1 VEIASTAGLSVGPHL
16 FGSRI
21 KDSEGNWSVVDI
33 KTIHVD
39 RVPEVAAPSWPLV
52 ALEYFIGATDPGV
65 GHGIPIPISTGDS
78 IDIHRA
84 LDVSTLAPGS
94 YNVFL
99 RAKDLSGL
107 WNHLTSFQLV
117 IRPANCTMPMANFV
131 STSSIAG
138 QPTSFINTS
147 SNVLPTAS
155 VEWDMNADGITDYVV
170 NNPMH
175 VFGSPGIYE
184 VTLRIDNGNGCVNE
198 KVHLQEVG
206 PLPARQLVLS
216 GPSEFCDCDSL
227 IISAPVGSS
236 YLWNTGDTT
245 ASIVAGQSGNYSVVV
260 SDSLGNLIQSQ
271 STQVLVHPQP
281 QISTFVSPSYNGMN
295 NGTASVSAVSGGSGY
310 LYHYVWST
318 GDSTR
323 SIQGL
328 NPGMYWVAVSDPYCT
343 VYDTVIVQSVI
354 QQPLSGVVMAE
365 YMFGDVDPGPG
376 QAHALEFGYGDD
388 VLRSVSVN
396 TQGLAPGIH
405 NLWIRVK
412 EDSGVWSTWAR
423 RPITISDTS
432 ILPTLP
438 DADIQQVA
446 YFIDTDN
453 GVMNSNLLISGLQTQ
468 YLNASYTLNMPS
480 LSPGLH
486 ELAVRVR
493 DNNGNWS
500 TIKTA
505 EINNCVPPASPIAG
519 NDLVACVGST
529 VQLNSVFS
537 GSEPVYWQG
546 PHGTIYSGTQPSFT
560 ATDTSYQGYYLV
572 YAEGAGA
579 CKSAFDSVYV
589 SVVRAPENAG
599 NIVLNAL
606 AQCVTNDTI
615 NLFIQPQNGV
625 VNYQWLLPPGA
636 LILAGNN
643 TNSVT
648 IDLSGW
654 NGSSAIIQAVLSNA
668 CGQDTSN
675 SFALTRCTNTL
686 PVVATAAS
694 YALSADSA
702 FTGGIVVQA
711 GASVLQRVGICI
723 SLQSQPDLSDRV
735 IDAPVGLGAFHVYVD
750 NLQAQTQYYVR
761 AFAQNNQGVSYG
773 NELSFITPQVTNGC
787 GVSITSSAFLPG
799 NYRVNLS
806 WNSTGA
812 SVYNVWFRIV
822 GDTTWSRVNAQTAFR
837 SLFPMAPG
845 DYEYYI
851 SEAGNTNPSCVGN
864 FTVECEDFTYSVNT
878 FQIVDATKGKVNVF
892 GVTGG
897 RRTWDFGLD
906 DGTDTTW
913 LNNGFSRRFLNLD
926 PGTYSIYVKDNFDCY
941 SSQVVTV
948 TIDPIDSSVIPVLTT
963 VQNLGGGSLRPVWTV
978 SDPT

>member
-1 VEIASTAGLSVGPHL
+1 
-16 FGSRI
+16 
-21 KDSEGNWSVVDI
+21 
-33 KTIHVD
+33 
-39 RVPEVAAPSWPLV
+39 
-52 ALEYFIGATDPGV
+52 
-65 GHGIPIPISTGDS
+65 
-78 IDIHRA
+78 
-84 LDVSTLAPGS
+84 
-94 YNVFL
+94 
-99 RAKDLSGL
+99 
-107 WNHLTSFQLV
+107 
-117 IRPANCTMPMANFV
+117 M
-131 STSSIAG
+131 
-138 QPTSFINTS
+138 
-147 SNVLPTAS
+147 
-155 VEWDMNADGITDYVV
+155 
-170 NNPMH
+170 
-175 VFGSPGIYE
+175 
-184 VTLRIDNGNGCVNE
+184 
-198 KVHLQEVG
+198 
-206 PLPARQLVLS
+206 
-216 GPSEFCDCDSL
+216 
-227 IISAPVGSS
+227 
-236 YLWNTGDTT
+236 
-245 ASIVAGQSGNYSVVV
+245 AGQSGNYSVVV

-328 NPGMYWVAVSDPYCT
+328 SPGMYWVAVSDPYCT

-423 RPITISDTS
+423 RPITISDTT

-546 PHGTIYSGTQPSFT
+546 PHGTIYIGTQPSFT

-773 NELSFITPQVTNGC
+773 NELSFITQADASGC
-787 GVSITSSAFLPG
+787 INFNSTATIVG
-799 NYRVNLS
+799 NYTVRFRWDN
-806 WNSTGA
+806 TGA
-812 SVYNVWFRIV
+812 STYGLRLRKI
-822 GDTTWSRVNAQTAFR
+822 GDVNWLNFASNTNSRLLQNR
-837 SLFPMAPG
+837 EPG
-845 DYEYYI
+845 QYEYYI
-851 SEAGNTNPSCVGN
+851 EDLGTGDQSCLGSFVVGCASDIVYTFNAFQAPEMGRMGRVRVFGTQGGKRLYDIHLVDGNGDSISAINVRQRNYTDLTEGSYSIFVRDDFGCEAAAIGQFVIESMDTSFIPNLIRAVNSPPNGFRPTWNSVDGIINYQLRVLNITDGTLERFITGINDTLYNVNQLTPGKLYRFNVRSRYRINGINTISGYSNPVSRNLPLVGN
-864 FTVECEDFTYSVNT
+864 KGEANPLSEENATRVQLYPNPTDRLLYVVAPKTSTIKMLDISGRLISERISQEIEEVFDMGKLAQGVYIIEIVENGQTHRRR
-878 FQIVDATKGKVNVF
+878 IVK
-892 GVTGG
+892 
-897 RRTWDFGLD
+897 R
-906 DGTDTTW
+906 
-913 LNNGFSRRFLNLD
+913 
-926 PGTYSIYVKDNFDCY
+926 
-941 SSQVVTV
+941 
-948 TIDPIDSSVIPVLTT
+948 
-963 VQNLGGGSLRPVWTV
+963 
-978 SDPT
+978 